1 MSPFSGTTPS
11 EKPRSSRAFCTL
23 PGATTRPGKI
33 EEGTCPTDFDG
44 EEIERRISINL
55 SVAHAVHRDVRIN
68 FLDAPGYGIFSPE
81 ARSAAA
87 AADAVIIV
95 LDAVSGV
102 EVQTEK
108 AWKFAAEF
116 NRPVLF
122 VVNRMDRERA
132 SFDRVME
139 TLQKRFGRGV
149 VALQIPVRRG
159 TDLQRDGGPRP
170 DGGPL
175 PRQRQARGRAD
186 PGRHRRA
193 GEGRAREARRARRR
207 GRGRADGEVLRAG
220 NSRPCGPAPRPSHR
234 SRGAEDLPRALRV
247 VFARESVSCGFWTR
261 ASPSSR
267 LPRAARSRATGKDGK
282 PAKIFTNEKD
292 PAVAQII
299 KTVSDPFA
307 GRISYLRIRAGHFQS
322 DGTYC
327 NATRGIPERFSG
339 LFLPQGKEHVN
350 VPEAKAGDIV
360 AVAKLKESTTGDTL
374 TTKDHP
380 VVLPKLTVPEASI
393 AYAIEPKAKG
403 DEDKISTALH
413 KLIEEDPS
421 LHFQRDDETKEFH
434 LSGAS
439 QLHVE
444 IAVARLK
451 KRYGVE
457 VILHPPKVPYR
468 ETIKG
473 KAEAHGRHKKQSG
486 GHGQFADC
494 KIKVEPLPRGGEFEF
509 VDDIYGGSIPRN
521 FIPAVEK
528 GIQEARRKGFL
539 AGYPMVDFRVILY
552 DGQYHDVDSSELAFK
567 IAGAL
572 AYRRGDG
579 EGEAH
584 PARAHHERRG
594 LGSERVRG
602 RLDGRPLFA
611 PRPCPGDGV
620 GVRRHRHQGAGS
632 HVGNADVRR
641 ESAVDHPGPRD
652 FPHGVLPLRRGA
664 ARLAGKDHQPVQG
677 GEGSR
682 GERLGKI
689 SVGAGLSPPALQP
702 PPGLLIQQPQ
712 ERPAV
717 RPHP

>member
-1 MSPFSGTTPS
+1 MKTFSAADLRNVAVLGHNTVGKTTLV
-11 EKPRSSRAFCTL
+11 AGL
-23 PGATTRPGKI
+23 LHAAGATTRAGRI
-33 EEGTCPTDFDG
+33 EDGTCPTDFDG
-44 EEIERRISINL
+44 EEVERKISINL
-55 SVAHAVHRDVRIN
+55 GVAHAVHRDVRIN
-68 FLDAPGYGIFSPE
+68 FIDAPGYGIFAPE
-81 ARSAAA
+81 ARAAAA
-87 AADAVIIV
+87 AADSVIIV

-102 EVQTEK
+102 EVQTDK

-132 SFDRVME
+132 SFERVME
-139 TLQKRFGRGV
+139 MVHKKYGRGV
-149 VALQIPVRRG
+149 LPLQIPVGEERAFSG
-159 TDLQRDGGPRP
+159 TVDLVRMEAHLHENGKRVDQPIPEALAERAKAEHEKLVELVAEGEDALMEKFFAQGTLEAADLLPGLKEEVAHRKLFPVLCASSQLGIGLVRILDACVAILPSPEGGT
-170 DGGPL
+170 L
-175 PRQRQARGRAD
+175 
-186 PGRHRRA
+186 
-193 GEGRAREARRARRR
+193 EG
-207 GRGRADGEVLRAG
+207 
-220 NSRPCGPAPRPSHR
+220 
-234 SRGAEDLPRALRV
+234 
-247 VFARESVSCGFWTR
+247 
-261 ASPSSR
+261 
-267 LPRAARSRATGKDGK
+267 TGKDNK

-292 PAVAQII
+292 PAIAQVF

-307 GRISYLRIRAGHFQS
+307 GRISYLRVRAGHFQS
-322 DGTYC
+322 DGTYF

-360 AVAKLKESTTGDTL
+360 AVAKLKETTTGDTL

-421 LHFQRDDETKEFH
+421 LHFQRDEETKEFH
-434 LSGAS
+434 LAGAS

-473 KAEAHGRHKKQSG
+473 KADAHGRHKKQSG

-494 KIKVEPLPRGGEFEF
+494 KIKVEPLPRGGDFEF

-528 GIQEARRKGFL
+528 GIQEARRKGYL
-539 AGYPMVDFRVILY
+539 AGFPMVDFRVTLY

-572 AYRRGDG
+572 AYKEAMEKARPTLLEPVMNVEVVTPNEYVGDLMGDLSSRRG
-579 EGEAH
+579 H
-584 PARAHHERRG
+584 
-594 LGSERVRG
+594 
-602 RLDGRPLFA
+602 
-611 PRPCPGDGV
+611 
-620 GVRRHRHQGAGS
+620 
-632 HVGNADVRR
+632 
-641 ESAVDHPGPRD
+641 
-652 FPHGVLPLRRGA
+652 
-664 ARLAGKDHQPVQG
+664 VQG
-677 GEGSR
+677 MDTDAGEDTVIKAQVPMAEMITYGAQLRSITQGRGSFHM
-682 GERLGKI
+682 EF
-689 SVGAGLSPPALQP
+689 SHYSEVPHALQEKIIAQHR
-702 PPGLLIQQPQ
+702 PGGQAA
-712 ERPAV
+712 EGA
-717 RPHP
+717 

>member
-1 MSPFSGTTPS
+1 MKIFSASELRNVAVLGHNTVGKTTLV
-11 EKPRSSRAFCTL
+11 AGL
-23 PGATTRPGKI
+23 LHAAGATTRAGRI

-44 EEIERRISINL
+44 EEIERKISINL
-55 SVAHAVHRDVRIN
+55 SVAHAIHRDVRIN

-87 AADAVIIV
+87 AADAALIV

-132 SFDRVME
+132 SFERVVE
-139 TLQKRFGRGV
+139 SLQKRFGRGV
-149 VALQIPVRRG
+149 VSLQIPVGEERSFRG
-159 TDLQRDGGPRP
+159 TVDLVRMESHLHENGKRVDGAIPPDLVDQAKAEHEKLVELVAEGEDGLMEKFFAQGTLDPSDLLPGLRNEVAERKIFPVLCASSALGIGLLRILDACVAILPSPEGGTVEAAGRDGK
-170 DGGPL
+170 
-175 PRQRQARGRAD
+175 A
-186 PGRHRRA
+186 
-193 GEGRAREARRARRR
+193 
-207 GRGRADGEVLRAG
+207 
-220 NSRPCGPAPRPSHR
+220 
-234 SRGAEDLPRALRV
+234 
-247 VFARESVSCGFWTR
+247 
-261 ASPSSR
+261 
-267 LPRAARSRATGKDGK
+267 
-282 PAKIFTNEKD
+282 AKIFTNEKD
-292 PAVAQII
+292 SAVAQII

-307 GRISYLRIRAGHFQS
+307 GRISYLRIRSGHFQS
-322 DGTYC
+322 DGTYF

-374 TTKDHP
+374 TTKEHP
-380 VVLPKLTVPEASI
+380 VVIPKLTVPEASI

-421 LHFQRDDETKEFH
+421 LHFQRDEETKEFH

-473 KAEAHGRHKKQSG
+473 KADAHGRHKKQSG

-494 KIKVEPLPRGGEFEF
+494 KIKVEPLPRGADFEF

-539 AGYPMVDFRVILY
+539 AGFPMVDFRVILY

-572 AYRRGDG
+572 AYREAMEKARPTLLEPVMNVEVSTPNEYVGDLMG
-579 EGEAH
+579 DLSS
-584 PARAHHERRG
+584 RRG
-594 LGSERVRG
+594 
-602 RLDGRPLFA
+602 
-611 PRPCPGDGV
+611 
-620 GVRRHRHQGAGS
+620 H
-632 HVGNADVRR
+632 
-641 ESAVDHPGPRD
+641 
-652 FPHGVLPLRRGA
+652 
-664 ARLAGKDHQPVQG
+664 VQG
-677 GEGSR
+677 MESESEDTVIKAQVPMSEMLTYGANLRSITQGR
-682 GERLGKI
+682 GTFHMEFSHYAEVPHASQEKI
-689 SVGAGLSPPALQP
+689 INQFKADKEAAESG
-702 PPGLLIQQPQ
+702 
-712 ERPAV
+712 
-717 RPHP
+717 